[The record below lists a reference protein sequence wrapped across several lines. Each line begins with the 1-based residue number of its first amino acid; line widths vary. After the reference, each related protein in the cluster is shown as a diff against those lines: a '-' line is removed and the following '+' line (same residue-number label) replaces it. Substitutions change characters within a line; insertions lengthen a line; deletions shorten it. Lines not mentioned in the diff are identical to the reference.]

1 MRYNADDHHTAMEL
15 SPAIKSLTVQNL
27 LSFGDKPT
35 TIELRSLNV
44 LIGPNGSGKSNL
56 IELIGLLQQAPKEL
70 ATAISNGGGIEEWL
84 WKGASKPPVAS
95 IEVITRPW
103 VHGIL
108 KSSALRY
115 RLAFTRSGFR
125 FQVIDERVE
134 NELPAKGSLQPFFY
148 FGYENGHPMLS
159 FKGEKRGLRKEEI
172 SPEFSILA
180 QRKDPEHYPEITY
193 LGNLFSSFRLYRDWE
208 FGGLADVREPC
219 DAGLT
224 NDFLEEDGSN
234 LGVVL
239 DRLLSIPAV
248 KREIIDYL
256 RGFYE
261 PTSDLRTSLQGSKV
275 QTRLEENGLTSGIPL
290 IRMSDGTVRW
300 LVLLSILL
308 NPEPPRLVCIEEPEL
323 GLHPDM
329 VHELGKLLISASKRM
344 QLIVTTHSDALVE
357 EFSEMPESVL
367 VCEKEEG
374 SSTFKRLD
382 ADELSSWLK
391 DYSLGQLWRK
401 GQIGGNRW

>member
-27 LSFGDKPT
+27 LSFGDKAT
-35 TIELRSLNV
+35 TVELRNLNV

-56 IELIGLLQQAPKEL
+56 IEVIGLLQQAPSEL
-70 ATAISNGGGIEEWL
+70 GTAISNGGGIEEWL
-84 WKGASKPPVAS
+84 WKGASKLPVAS
-95 IEVITRPW
+95 VEVIARPW

-108 KSSALRY
+108 KSTALRY

-125 FQVIDERVE
+125 FQVADERVE
-134 NELPAKGSLQPFFY
+134 NEFPTSGKSHSSPY
-148 FGYENGHPMLS
+148 FGYENGHPILTE
-159 FKGEKRGLRKEEI
+159 KGKKRTLRKVEI
-172 SPEFSILA
+172 NPEISILA
-180 QRKDPEHYPEITY
+180 QLKAPDHYQEITF
-193 LGNLFSSFRLYRDWE
+193 LGQLFSSFRLYRDWE
-208 FGGLADVREPC
+208 FGGLGDVREPC
-219 DAGLT
+219 DTSLPS
-224 NDFLEEDGSN
+224 DFLEEDGSN

-239 DRLLSIPAV
+239 GRLLSIPAV
-248 KREIIDYL
+248 KRDLVENL
-256 RGFYE
+256 RKFYQ
-261 PTSDLRTSLQGSKV
+261 PSDDLSISIEGSKV
-275 QTRLEENGLTSGIPL
+275 QTRLHEKDLLSGVPL

-300 LVLLSILL
+300 LALLSILL
-308 NPEPPRLVCIEEPEL
+308 HPEPPRLVCIEEPEL

-329 VHELGKLLISASKRM
+329 IHELGKLLIAASQRM

-374 SSTFKRLD
+374 SSAFKRLD
-382 ADELSSWLK
+382 GDELSSWLK